1 MKKTLSCLLLLIVA
15 VLVNAQTRRATPPRQ
30 QPATPRPARKLVETV
45 RTSDGRE
52 VHLYDDMTYDIGAAD
67 TSSAATTVAVTIK
80 AGVITN
86 AGDVKPVVR
95 RDFLVFKEDI
105 KPILATVNNREGKPL
120 DVFSFYLADE
130 YRELDDSRAFNAA
143 VDKLKPITVATFT
156 TDFQGN
162 ATIQLPGG
170 DATYWIYGS
179 TQRVGRSSCLWY
191 LQITP
196 AKNPNLVFDNNN
208 ASYCG

>member
-1 MKKTLSCLLLLIVA
+1 MKKTLAWFFLLILA
-15 VLVNAQTRRATPPRQ
+15 ASGSAQTRR
-30 QPATPRPARKLVETV
+30 PATPRPQPAPSRSARKLVETV
-45 RTSDGRE
+45 RTADGRE
-52 VHLYDDMTYDIGAAD
+52 VRLYDDMTYELTAGV
-67 TSSAATTVAVTIK
+67 TSPSPTMVTVNIK

-105 KPILATVNNREGKPL
+105 KPTLATVNDREGKPL

-130 YRELDDSRAFNAA
+130 YRQLDDARTFNEAL
-143 VDKLKPITVATFT
+143 DKLKPITVATFT

-162 ATIQLPGG
+162 ATVQLPNG
-170 DATYWIYGS
+170 DAIYWIYGS

-191 LQITP
+191 LQVIPSKT
-196 AKNPNLVFDNNN
+196 PNLVFDNNN
-208 ASYCG
+208 ASHCG